1 MQRSIYATGMRHLQF
16 DSVLLFTLV
25 IPFIMTVRLSPGET
39 PYLLFTAIFFLL
51 LCSLVIDL
59 FGPDKDK
66 PSFFSWMKYA
76 EDIKDFLLWSIT
88 ILVIGSAFYAAIVV
102 RHRTAPVY
110 DIHDIVLQQESAIR
124 FLLDGKNPYA
134 VTYFGTPLEE
144 WEYSDTE
151 INPALYHFV
160 MQPFYLLFSLPFYAF
175 AISTLGFFDGRMPL
189 VALFAVMLVSAW
201 LAVKDRMRRRL
212 FIILLAFHPSMLL
225 YTLEGRSDVFMY
237 AFLLL
242 AFYFL
247 QKNRYAVSGI
257 AMAAA
262 FAVKQ
267 SAWPIF
273 PLYAAYVMFRA
284 LKEGKG
290 RYVLTTSIIRLLPYI
305 ITFCVLVVPFFVWD
319 AQAFIRSTVL
329 YLSGSIDTSYPV
341 SGYGFGMLLWEWGV
355 IQDRFSYYPFFWWQ
369 LLFGLPV
376 LIATLSF
383 LKKSPTVK
391 RLILSYGIFLFVYWY
406 FSRYF
411 NNSHIAYLSLI
422 FITAYFWEEKNH
434 ANG

>member
-1 MQRSIYATGMRHLQF
+1 MRYLQF

-25 IPFIMTVRLSPGET
+25 IPFVMTVRLSPGET
-39 PYLLFTAIFFLL
+39 PYLLFTVIFFLL
-51 LCSLVIDL
+51 LYSLVVDL
-59 FGPDKDK
+59 FSPDTDK
-66 PSFFSWMKYA
+66 TPFFPWLKHA
-76 EDIKDFLLWSIT
+76 ENIKDVLLWSVT
-88 ILVIGSAFYAAIVV
+88 VLVIGNAFYSAMVV
-102 RHRTAPVY
+102 RHRTAPIY

-144 WEYSDTE
+144 WEYSETE

-175 AISTLGFFDGRMPL
+175 ALSTFGFFDGRMPL
-189 VALFAVMLVSAW
+189 IALFAVMLITAW
-201 LAVKDRMRRRL
+201 LAVKDRMKRRL
-212 FIILLAFHPSMLL
+212 FVILLAFHPSMLL

-247 QKNRYAVSGI
+247 QKNRFIVSGV

-273 PLYAAYVMFRA
+273 PLYAGYLWYMKDKGNRGDAAYVGSF
-284 LKEGKG
+284 G
-290 RYVLTTSIIRLLPYI
+290 RKFVHVARFLLPFIVTFI
-305 ITFCVLVVPFFVWD
+305 IIVLPFVWWD
-319 AQAFIRSTVL
+319 AKAFLESTVL

-341 SGYGFGMLLWEWGV
+341 SGYGFGMLLSEWGV
-355 IQDRFSYYPFFWWQ
+355 IQDRFAYYPFFWWQ

-376 LIATLSF
+376 LVVSLLF
-383 LKKSPTVK
+383 LKKYPTVK
-391 RLILSYGIFLFVYWY
+391 TLILSYGIFLFVYWY

-411 NNSHIAYLSLI
+411 NNSHIAYLSMI

-434 ANG
+434 ASG